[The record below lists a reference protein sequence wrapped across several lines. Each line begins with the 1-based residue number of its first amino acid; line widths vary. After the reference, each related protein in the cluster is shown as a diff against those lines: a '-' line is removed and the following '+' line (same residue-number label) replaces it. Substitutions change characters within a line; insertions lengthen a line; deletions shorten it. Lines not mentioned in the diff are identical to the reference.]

1 MLLIYKGYL
10 HNKDIT
16 SFYLKFFMFKVGLPE
31 NLKISDMMFSL
42 TKIKLAL
49 QIPDFD
55 SKTAQCKMAPIP
67 RIMTRPLQKT
77 GQPRVGSVLVLFFC
91 KNNTL
96 FLLLTKRHNELQH
109 HPGQISFPGGHQ
121 EDKESLLETALRE
134 TREEVGI
141 SSNAITIL
149 GRLESVYVP
158 SSDFIIH
165 PFVAWHEG
173 TPAFKHNPQEV
184 EDIIN
189 VQVCTLLDPKNR
201 EKEVEKKDPHFV
213 TVPYFKIGN
222 HKVWGATAMIL
233 SEFVERI
240 KALNVG

>member
-1 MLLIYKGYL
+1 ML
-10 HNKDIT
+10 
-16 SFYLKFFMFKVGLPE
+16 
-31 NLKISDMMFSL
+31 SL

-49 QIPDFD
+49 QMPDFD
-55 SKTAQCKMAPIP
+55 SKTAQYKMAPVP
-67 RIMTRPLQKT
+67 RIMNRPPQKT
-77 GQPRVGSVLVLFFC
+77 VQPRVCSVLLLLFY

-96 FLLLTKRHNELQH
+96 FLLLTKRHNELQY
-109 HPGQISFPGGHQ
+109 HPGQISLPGGHQ
-121 EDKESLLETALRE
+121 ENKESLLETALRE

-141 SSNAITIL
+141 SPNALTIL
-149 GRLESVYVP
+149 GKLESVYIP

-184 EDIIN
+184 EGMIN
-189 VQVCTLLDPKNR
+189 VQVCNLLNPENR
-201 EKEVEKKDPHFV
+201 GKEREKKDSHYV

-240 KALNVG
+240 KTLNVR